1 MSTDEIEDRLQ
12 RIEHLLTARAGQVG
26 YIPPNAH
33 WTYKEFRIR
42 LSLGINPHALSDA
55 EMVEWLSD
63 SRVMNR
69 KYMYR
74 LFNDEACPIRP
85 LKLPGGRRVSEVHVR
100 QYLDM
105 EAHDSR
111 PRSLSQI

>member
-12 RIEHLLTARAGQVG
+12 RIEHLLTARAGQAG
-26 YIPPNAH
+26 HIPKQAH

-55 EMVEWLSD
+55 ELVEWLSD
-63 SRVMNR
+63 SRVMSR
-69 KYMYR
+69 KSMYR

-85 LKLPGGRRVSEVHVR
+85 LKLPGGHRVSEVHVR